1 LNGSLE
7 LCPLCNGAGI
17 YKGVKMTTRHLMFK
31 NDVVVEVFP
40 VDNNL
45 YDFSIYTDI
54 NREKVES
61 DYGAY
66 EDILFRLKIL
76 PLGFYTRSEIGQV
89 LREVREVT
97 NETD

>member
-1 LNGSLE
+1 MNT
-7 LCPLCNGAGI
+7 
-17 YKGVKMTTRHLMFK
+17 KHLMF
-31 NDVVVEVFP
+31 NHDVVVEVFS
-40 VDNNL
+40 VENNL
-45 YDFSIYTDI
+45 YDFNIYTDI
-54 NREKVES
+54 NKEKVES